1 MTLGEKIKSERRR
14 LGLSQTQLA
23 GDKITR
29 NMISAIESD
38 KANPSISTLSYLAER
53 LSVSLSY
60 LFAETEDA
68 LIQRRYALIVD
79 AKNDFKD
86 ARYKECIEKILN
98 IGFVDDELAYMLA
111 ISYFNL
117 AKSAVLLGEVSEA
130 KRCFLEFGKYAD
142 MTVYD
147 ISVQKSLTIMYSAI
161 ASNIQ
166 SPLLDFDIKAFED
179 GLRLGF
185 DFEFYRYLM
194 QDFDYKY
201 TNITFARHL
210 EAKNAIK
217 ERKYNTAIS
226 LLNSIENEKN
236 ANSYN
241 AYVVL
246 GVYNDLENCYKQLFD
261 YENAYRYATKR
272 LALLEAFK

>member
-53 LSVSLSY
+53 LSLSLSY
-60 LFAETEDA
+60 LFSDA
-68 LIQRRYALIVD
+68 DDAHIQRRYALIVD

-130 KRCFLEFGKYAD
+130 KRCFLDFEKYAD

-147 ISVQKSLTIMYSAI
+147 ISVQKSLTVMYSAL

-185 DFEFYRYLM
+185 DFEFYKYLM

-226 LLNSIENEKN
+226 LLKSIENEKN

>member
-68 LIQRRYALIVD
+68 LIQRRYALIGD
-79 AKNDFKD
+79 AKNDFK
-86 ARYKECIEKILN
+86 ATRYKECIEKILN

-117 AKSAVLLGEVSEA
+117 GKSAVFLGEVSVA
-130 KRCFLEFGKYAD
+130 KRCFLDFEKYAD

-147 ISVQKSLTIMYSAI
+147 TSVQKSLTVMYSAI

-236 ANSYN
+236 SNSYN

-246 GVYNDLENCYKQLFD
+246 GIYNDLENCYKQLFD

-272 LALLEAFK
+272 LTLLEAFK

>member
-1 MTLGEKIKSERRR
+1 MTLGEKIKSERQR
-14 LGLSQTQLA
+14 LGLSQAQLA

-60 LFAETEDA
+60 LFAETGDA
-68 LIQRRYALIVD
+68 LIQRRYALIGD
-79 AKNDFKD
+79 AKNDFKA

-111 ISYFNL
+111 ISYFKL
-117 AKSAVLLGEVSEA
+117 GKSAVLLGEVSKA
-130 KRCFLEFGKYAD
+130 KRCFLEFRKYAD

-147 ISVQKSLTIMYSAI
+147 TSVQKSLTVMYSAL

-226 LLNSIENEKN
+226 LLNSIENVKN
-236 ANSYN
+236 SNSYN
-241 AYVVL
+241 AYLVL
-246 GVYNDLENCYKQLFD
+246 GVYNDLENCYKQLLD

-272 LALLEAFK
+272 LTLLEAFK